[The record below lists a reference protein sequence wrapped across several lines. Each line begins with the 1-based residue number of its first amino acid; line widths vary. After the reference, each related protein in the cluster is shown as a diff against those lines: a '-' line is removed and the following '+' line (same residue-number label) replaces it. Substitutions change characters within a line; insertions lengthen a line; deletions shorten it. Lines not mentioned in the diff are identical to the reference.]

1 MASGDIERAG
11 TQVLVQQGPT
21 GVKGPF
27 SNFDLDRLS
36 EALTM
41 SSWESGIKFSAYIG
55 DLGEDRRGTVSELH
69 GSFGAE
75 APETCIVAVSPD
87 QRAVEIAVG
96 ADVAK
101 RLSDR
106 SCNLAVLAMTTAFNG
121 GDLVGGIVGGL
132 RMLSDQAGT
141 EAAE

>member
-1 MASGDIERAG
+1 MASGDDG
-11 TQVLVQQGPT
+11 LDFVPVQQGPT

-41 SSWESGIKFSAYIG
+41 ASWETGLKFSAYIG
-55 DLGEDRRGTVSELH
+55 DLGDDRRATLSLLH
-69 GSFGAE
+69 GSFADE
-75 APETCIVAVSPD
+75 APQTCVVAVSPN

-96 ADVAK
+96 ADAAK
-101 RLSDR
+101 RLPDR
-106 SCNLAVLAMTTAFNG
+106 SCNLALLAMTTAFKG

-132 RMLSDQAGT
+132 RMLADQAGKL
-141 EAAE
+141 EDQ

>member
-1 MASGDIERAG
+1 MASGEIDRA
-11 TQVLVQQGPT
+11 TARVHVQQGPT

-41 SSWESGIKFSAYIG
+41 SSWETGIKFSAYIG
-55 DLGEDRRGTVSELH
+55 DLGEDRRGAVSQLH
-69 GSFGAE
+69 GSFGADS
-75 APETCIVAVSPD
+75 PETCLVAVSPN

-106 SCNLAVLAMTTAFNG
+106 SCNLAVLAMTTAFTG

-132 RMLSDQAGT
+132 RMLSDQAGKQ
-141 EAAE
+141 AAE